1 MTAALRHTEPPDP
14 VVDAAPTLGKRG
26 RPRGSIGPL
35 SRWLQSQ
42 IARYKRQGASCRNTF
57 LALSVVEGGNEDR
70 FEVSEETAD
79 SLHYDLGVNIAGRVV
94 SYESFRKAWQGV
106 KLF

>member
-1 MTAALRHTEPPDP
+1 MTAAALRICEPAGQVAGQPT
-14 VVDAAPTLGKRG
+14 AARRG
-26 RPRGSIGPL
+26 RPRGSLGPL

-42 IARYKRQGASCRNTF
+42 IVRYKHQGASCRNTF
-57 LALSVVEGGNEDR
+57 LALSVVEGGNEQR

-79 SLHYDLGVNIAGRVV
+79 SLLYDLGANIAGRVV